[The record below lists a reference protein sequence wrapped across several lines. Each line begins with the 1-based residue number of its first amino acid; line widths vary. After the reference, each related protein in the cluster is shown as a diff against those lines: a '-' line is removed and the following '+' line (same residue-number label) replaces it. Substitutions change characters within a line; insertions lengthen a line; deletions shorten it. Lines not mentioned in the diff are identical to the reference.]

1 MLNDPLMLQGPLSP
15 GSPLQNGNLKQQIMI
30 LMIILDEGSECEPV
44 EPLAHI
50 WVWNLR
56 YGASIP
62 FRVDCWS

>member
-1 MLNDPLMLQGPLSP
+1 MLNNPLMLQGPLSP

-50 WVWNLR
+50 
-56 YGASIP
+56 
-62 FRVDCWS
+62 